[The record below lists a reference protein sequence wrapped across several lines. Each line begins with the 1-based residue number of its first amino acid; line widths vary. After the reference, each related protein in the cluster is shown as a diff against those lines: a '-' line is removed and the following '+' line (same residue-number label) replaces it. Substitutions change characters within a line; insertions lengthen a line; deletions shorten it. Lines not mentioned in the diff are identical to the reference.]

1 MLSYTEVTDADI
13 SQDARAVFETTVRR
27 LASKPENVQKA
38 KPIFAFLHEYEA
50 RYGDLVQVTNLETRM
65 RELYP
70 EDPTLDQF
78 SHRYKTPTF
87 DPITVRPILSPSQTK
102 PKTQQPFQ
110 PSFGPAAGNVASP
123 RQHDTSFASPKRPY
137 PTEDFDYDSDRPRKF
152 VRADSPL
159 KGAQAR
165 RFDQQKR
172 GQPLNGQTSHYKPQG
187 SPAPLPRDVVN
198 LLSIIP
204 PAYTYNISRLS
215 PEKMVDLLRHVDIPA
230 TPADIPLPANVRG
243 LGAAQG
249 SSMNPY
255 AGASQQALPLRP

>member
-1 MLSYTEVTDADI
+1 M
-13 SQDARAVFETTVRR
+13 FETTVRR
-27 LASKPENVQKA
+27 LASKPESVHKA

-78 SHRYKTPTF
+78 SRRYKTPTF

-102 PKTQQPFQ
+102 PKTLRPSFQ
-110 PSFGPAAGNVASP
+110 PGPAQGMSHAASP
-123 RQHDTSFASPKRPY
+123 RPEASFTSPKRPY

-152 VRADSPL
+152 VRGDSPL
-159 KGAQAR
+159 KGGQGR
-165 RFDQQKR
+165 RFDQQRR

-187 SPAPLPRDVVN
+187 SPAPLPREVVN

-204 PAYTYNISRLS
+204 AAYTYNISRLN
-215 PEKMVDLLRHVDIPA
+215 PEKMIELLRNVEVPA

-249 SSMNPY
+249 SGMNPY
-255 AGASQQALPLRP
+255 AGKSRNKHWFMGPESPERLTRNSLTGAYR